1 MLFAHPGGA
10 TQKAVWHKWVWGL
23 PWWFSGWNSAFQCRR
38 CWLNGSLLVGELR
51 FYHVVC
57 PDKKIKGLEFGKQSG
72 KVMLIG
78 KSISKHQLK
87 LWNQK
92 ISVKESACNAGDTGD
107 AGLIPGL
114 GRSPGRGNGN
124 PLQYSRL
131 ETLSYMDRRGWWA
144 TGYGAT
150 ESGVT
155 DHMCTPRKYMWWRE
169 GTKPL
174 TTDHDFS
181 VWLTHQ
187 NPHSGWE
194 YGTQPTFSQLTV

>member
-10 TQKAVWHKWVWGL
+10 TQKAVLNKWVWGL

-38 CWLNGSLLVGELR
+38 CWSDGSLLVGELR

-57 PDKKIKGLEFGKQSG
+57 PEKRKKKSLEFGKQSG
-72 KVMLIG
+72 RVMLIG
-78 KSISKHQLK
+78 KSISKQQLK
-87 LWNQK
+87 LWNQR

-114 GRSPGRGNGN
+114 GRSSGRGNGN

-131 ETLSYMDRRGWWA
+131 ETLSCVDRGAWWA
-144 TGYGAT
+144 TGHGAT
-150 ESGVT
+150 ESDVT
-155 DHMCTPRKYMWWRE
+155 DHKCTPRKYMWWGE

-174 TTDHDFS
+174 TTGRDFS
-181 VWLTHQ
+181 VWLTH
-187 NPHSGWE
+187 
-194 YGTQPTFSQLTV
+194 